1 MARAVAYVAR
11 HPGCSAFACA
21 KATGPNGS
29 VQYGYR
35 AVHRAL
41 RAGLITNE
49 GNGVRYALVRT

>member
-29 VQYGYR
+29 VQYGLR
-35 AVHRAL
+35 FGSDVAAFGVSAVPYGF
-41 RAGLITNE
+41 GLP
-49 GNGVRYALVRT
+49 A